1 MGIDSTAAKQGMSAF
16 FPCSQIRREADI
28 TDVRTGYDYSPEVWE
43 TEDKTGYECVVYKKP
58 VANNENVLNSV
69 FAVSAFSSNPTRAA
83 EIIKYFNTNSDLAN
97 LLQYGIRGTHYF
109 LNDTTKEISFMDDH
123 EKYIMNNEYTGNTYI
138 KYNVYGS
145 GDHLESYKKQN
156 LNVGIGSF
164 LGFNAG
170 FSADEQEIFD
180 AAQKITQ
187 KYYDK
192 LLQGTLDVD
201 STFNMIN
208 NELSNIA
215 VNSNDTASRVSFD
228 DFIKNV
234 ISERYVSY
242 ISTANEP
249 YYAQ

>member
-1 MGIDSTAAKQGMSAF
+1 
-16 FPCSQIRREADI
+16 
-28 TDVRTGYDYSPEVWE
+28 
-43 TEDKTGYECVVYKKP
+43 
-58 VANNENVLNSV
+58 
-69 FAVSAFSSNPTRAA
+69 
-83 EIIKYFNTNSDLAN
+83 
-97 LLQYGIRGTHYF
+97 
-109 LNDTTKEISFMDDH
+109 MDDH

-170 FSADEQEIFD
+170 FTADEQEIFD

-242 ISTANEP
+242 ISTANET